1 MIKLKVY
8 SNYMYVSILIL
19 SLLCIGLGLFS
30 VIYYSSEFI
39 IAKFVLLIMT
49 NLVGIPL
56 LVYSGYLKQTLYIKD
71 ECLILK
77 NIFKTMVIIQKD
89 EILKIDIQELPTY
102 YSWVKITCKKHICI
116 YSKMDSEKFV
126 ESSAN
131 KSGVKR
137 IQLFYSHFKYKIL
150 LDFFDNKNK

>member
-1 MIKLKVY
+1 
-8 SNYMYVSILIL
+8 
-19 SLLCIGLGLFS
+19 
-30 VIYYSSEFI
+30 
-39 IAKFVLLIMT
+39 MT